1 MNEQKKFLGTG
12 WHFPV
17 SVDEMNGRVIEAS
30 AEEKIAESI
39 KIILQTQRGERIMR
53 PDFGC
58 NLRSYTFSEMNYTTM
73 SEIEQDVR
81 QALILWEPRIID
93 VEVGCRIPS
102 GMDGVLLIEISYV
115 VRSTNNPYN
124 MVYPFYLTENA

>member
-12 WHFPV
+12 WSFPV
-17 SVDEMNGRVIEAS
+17 RVDEMTGRVVEAS

-39 KIILQTQRGERIMR
+39 KLILQTQRGERIMR

-58 NLRSYTFSEMNYTTM
+58 NLRTYTFSEMNYTTM
-73 SEIEQDVR
+73 NEIEQDVR
-81 QALILWEPRIID
+81 QALVLWEPRITD
-93 VEVGCRIPS
+93 VDVRCRIAT
-102 GMDGVLLIEISYV
+102 GRDGVLLIEISYV

>member
-12 WHFPV
+12 WSFPV
-17 SVDEMNGRVIEAS
+17 RVDEMTGRVVEAS

-39 KIILQTQRGERIMR
+39 KLILQTQRGERIMR

-58 NLRSYTFSEMNYTTM
+58 NLRTYTFSEMNYTTM
-73 SEIEQDVR
+73 NEIEQDVR
-81 QALILWEPRIID
+81 QALVLWEPRITDID
-93 VEVGCRIPS
+93 VRCRIAT
-102 GMDGVLLIEISYV
+102 GRDGVLLIEISYV

>member
-12 WHFPV
+12 WSFPV
-17 SVDEMNGRVIEAS
+17 RVDEMTGRVVEAS

-39 KIILQTQRGERIMR
+39 KLILQTQRGERIMR

-58 NLRSYTFSEMNYTTM
+58 NLRTYTFSEMNYTTM
-73 SEIEQDVR
+73 NEIEQDVR
-81 QALILWEPRIID
+81 QALILWEPRITDID
-93 VEVGCRIPS
+93 VRCRIAT
-102 GMDGVLLIEISYV
+102 GRDGVLLIEISYV

>member
-12 WHFPV
+12 WGFPV
-17 SVDEMNGRVIEAS
+17 GVDEMSGRVVEVS

-39 KIILQTQRGERIMR
+39 KLILQTQRGERIMR
-53 PDFGC
+53 PEFGC

-81 QALILWEPRIID
+81 QALVLWEPRIID
-93 VEVGCRIPS
+93 VDVRCTVAPD
-102 GMDGVLLIEISYV
+102 MDGVLLIEISYV

-124 MVYPFYLTENA
+124 MVYPFYLTENP

>member
-12 WHFPV
+12 WQFPIAV
-17 SVDEMNGRVIEAS
+17 DSVTGRVLES
-30 AEEKIAESI
+30 SYEENIAQSI

-58 NLRSYTFSEMNYTTM
+58 NLKQYTFSEINFAVMI
-73 SEIEQDVR
+73 EIEKEIKT
-81 QALILWEPRIID
+81 ALVLWEPRIID
-93 VEVGCRIPS
+93 VDVKCRKDNS
-102 GMDGVLLIEISYV
+102 REGVLLIDISYV

-124 MVYPFYLTENA
+124 MVYPFYLNEGV